1 MTPDIRP
8 GIGGLLDILPGVLT
22 TVAGPAAGF
31 EDRLGLAD
39 DLAGIRRV
47 AVLLVDGFGYQLM
60 PAAATVG
67 PTLDDISQGRLG
79 SARPLHCGFPSTTP
93 VSLVGIG
100 TGRPPGAHGIVGFA
114 ARVPETG
121 RVLNHIRWGDDPSAA
136 VYQPVPTVFERAAAA
151 GVNTVV
157 VSKPEFEGSGL
168 TRSAYRGSEFR
179 GATDRYALIST
190 VVGALNDSV
199 PLVYGY
205 HADLDHFGHGYGVGS
220 PEWLDAARGVDQL
233 VTMMAAMMPRDAA
246 LIITADHG
254 QINIAE
260 DRKIDMD
267 TDDDLG
273 AGLEA
278 VAGEARVRFLYTR
291 PGAAGDVLAAWRSI
305 LGPAAYVTTRDEA
318 IAAGWWGPVTREHA
332 ARIGDVVAVC
342 TGDAAIVRSKSE
354 PGEAALIGYHGSVT
368 AVEAEVPL
376 IIIRGDE

>member
-60 PAAATVG
+60 SAAAAVG

-220 PEWLDAARGVDQL
+220 PEWLDAARGVDRAVGCSNGGNAQL
-233 VTMMAAMMPRDAA
+233 AGFKAAPLIRYGSPDSAAARSGDGSPAEPAARQAAARCARRAAKAPTLAAA
-246 LIITADHG
+246 LSSSANTRRSARPSLPCTVHG
-254 QINIAE
+254 N
-260 DRKIDMD
+260 
-267 TDDDLG
+267 G
-273 AGLEA
+273 
-278 VAGEARVRFLYTR
+278 
-291 PGAAGDVLAAWRSI
+291 RSMPSI
-305 LGPAAYVTTRDEA
+305 YS
-318 IAAGWWGPVTREHA
+318 A
-332 ARIGDVVAVC
+332 ARAPGGND
-342 TGDAAIVRSKSE
+342 GPSRSAARHLRATIMSSS
-354 PGEAALIGYHGSVT
+354 PS
-368 AVEAEVPL
+368 P
-376 IIIRGDE
+376 